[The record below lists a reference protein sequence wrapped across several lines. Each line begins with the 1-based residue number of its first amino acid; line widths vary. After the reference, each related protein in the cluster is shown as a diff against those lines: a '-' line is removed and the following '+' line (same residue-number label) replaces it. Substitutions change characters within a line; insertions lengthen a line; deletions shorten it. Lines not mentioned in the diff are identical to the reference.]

1 MAQTYIRFRAGW
13 NAQGL
18 DRRLLPF
25 KSSLQPYAA
34 WYGLVTT
41 STVLL
46 FSGFSVF
53 IRGNWN
59 TADFVTNYIPLMIAP
74 ILFGVASFVMKSK
87 PIKPEAMD
95 FITGVDEVVADTY
108 DEPPPKNLWE
118 KFWLWIVSTLTP
130 TLFTWKATAFTLGLQ
145 F

>member
-18 DRRLLPF
+18 DRSLLPF

-34 WYGLVTT
+34 WYGVVTT
-41 STVLL
+41 SIILL

-53 IRGNWN
+53 IRGNWD

-87 PIKPEAMD
+87 PIKTEDMD
-95 FITGVDEVVADTY
+95 FITGVDEVIAETY
-108 DEPPPKNLWE
+108 DEPPPKNIWE
-118 KFWLWIVSTLTP
+118 KFWLWIVSTLIP
-130 TLFTWKATAFTLGLQ
+130 TLLARKPTAFTLGLQ